1 MIFTQCS
8 VYRVLLVPIRQKTS
22 HQHVTSNDPHPI
34 IVSIS
39 TSLIHISTSLIHI
52 KTSLIHI
59 KTNSI
64 FVMVSIVLPAG
75 KPHTVR

>member
-39 TSLIHISTSLIHI
+39 TSLIHI

-64 FVMVSIVLPAG
+64 FVIVSIVLPAG